1 MKAMS
6 LDLGILIVRI
16 LFGAAIAAHG
26 AQKLFGW
33 FGGYGLKGT
42 GGFFDGLGFRPG
54 IVFAAAAGLSEFVG
68 GLLLV
73 VGLFTPLGA
82 SAIFAA
88 MIVAS
93 VSVHLKNGFFV
104 QNNGFEPAFLYGAVA
119 VGLALTG
126 AGAYSFDGQLGLGF
140 VELLPVKF
148 GLLLAA
154 VIGSGLTLALRK
166 LPAPQSIG

>member
-1 MKAMS
+1 MS
-6 LDLGILIVRI
+6 LELGLLIVRV

-42 GGFFDGLGFRPG
+42 GGFFDSLGFKPG
-54 IVFAAAAGLSEFVG
+54 VAFAAAAGLSEFLG

-73 VGLFTPLGA
+73 AGLFTPLGA
-82 SAIFAA
+82 SAVLAA

-119 VGLALTG
+119 LGLALTG
-126 AGAYSFDGQLGLGF
+126 AGAYSLDSELGFGF

-148 GLLLAA
+148 ALIVASVL
-154 VIGSGLTLALRK
+154 GSASTLALRRQ
-166 LPAPQSIG
+166 PAPSRLVKTV

>member
-1 MKAMS
+1 MS
-6 LDLGILIVRI
+6 LDLGILLVRVF
-16 LFGAAIAAHG
+16 LGLAIAAHG

-42 GGFFDGLGFRPG
+42 GGFFEGLGFKPG
-54 IVFAAAAGLSEFVG
+54 GLFAAAAGLSEFVG

-73 VGLFTPLGA
+73 AGLFTPLGGA
-82 SAIFAA
+82 AVLAA

-119 VGLALTG
+119 LGLIFTG
-126 AGAYSFDGQLGLGF
+126 AGNYSLDASLGVSALNEPALKLGLL
-140 VELLPVKF
+140 VATL
-148 GLLLAA
+148 
-154 VIGSGLTLALRK
+154 IGAGLTLALRRPGK
-166 LPAPQSIG
+166 AATSAS